1 MKKIV
6 WLAGVGTLAAAGSYS
21 VVSLGRWEWTRA
33 LYFGL
38 IFLVAE
44 VGLATGLVLRK
55 LDQMSGAEKAR
66 VDPDVLKRLRQ
77 TRPQAP
83 ERFRWLDPADGRMN
97 VFITLLV
104 GGGVIISGVAWVVD
118 RLATKTTTP
127 AGEANLAKRLGRIGY
142 PTGGLVVDDVTVLA
156 QDVPY
161 CDDRQIRQLLR
172 RSPL

>member
-1 MKKIV
+1 MKKLM
-6 WLAGVGTLAAAGSYS
+6 WFAGVGTLLAAGAYS

-44 VGLATGLVLRK
+44 VGLATGMILRK
-55 LDQMSGAEKAR
+55 LDQMSGSAAPSA
-66 VDPDVLKRLRQ
+66 DPEVLRRLRD

-83 ERFRWLDPADGRMN
+83 DRFKWLDQSAGELN

-104 GGGVIISGVAWVVD
+104 GGGVIISGVAWLVD
-118 RLATKTTTP
+118 KLATKTTTP
-127 AGEANLAKRLGRIGY
+127 AGEANLAKSLGRIGY
-142 PTGGLVVDDVTVLA
+142 PRGGLIVDDVTVLA

-161 CDDRQIRQLLR
+161 CDDRQLRRLLR
-172 RSPL
+172 RTDL